1 MKIGHNGMLSSRLC
15 GALLLIVAAILVTT
29 AAPVSAYE
37 ITGVEAYALDHPRVP
52 AWLKAPDAEE
62 PLSAQSEFF
71 NRRLFAFDCFLD
83 TGASR
88 IVLSKK
94 DREALG
100 VKATEETVEDW
111 GIGGT
116 ETFDVSEPYI
126 LYVGDSGANI
136 MDPASFNFRM
146 EVKLELRRKGMSLS
160 GALPE
165 GMKEQLEE
173 QTGGLGIDLNQMMED
188 MMPGVNVLGTPFL
201 EKHVVVL
208 DPRPVAQAYNML
220 LGMLG
225 GLQGGA
231 WGGAT
236 GQEPGAGTQDE
247 PGDEARDRPFGHA
260 QDRPFGQA
268 QDRPFGHAQDRPF
281 GHAQDKPF
289 GGTQGQ
295 QDPMAALDQLL
306 KQMEEMDASGLGL
319 GMGSLGRMKV
329 DILPAGAPAPQT
341 EFSVPLDLRRMEKEE
356 NLPVTNAP
364 IPFIENALLKAGE
377 REVKADLIVDTGGAV
392 SIISTD
398 LAERLGFDLE
408 QPEMTTLIMG
418 VGDEGAVELKGF
430 RLDSLTLPTKEGEPI
445 VFMGAPMFVAD
456 IEGVDAT
463 LGANL
468 LAPSVHVN
476 MDALMGGMR
485 GAQGLSAALG
495 MLDQMKPGV
504 MPFRRIVIDLPGR
517 RLGLDPAR
525 PAAEQPTDTP
535 EADTRPKTL

>member
-1 MKIGHNGMLSSRLC
+1 MKIGHYGRLSCRLR
-15 GALLLIVAAILVTT
+15 AVLLLLVAAVLVTS
-29 AAPVSAYE
+29 AAPVAAYE
-37 ITGVEAYALDHPRVP
+37 ITGFEAYALDHPRVP
-52 AWLKAPDAEE
+52 AWLRPPDAEQ

-71 NRRLFAFDCFLD
+71 DTRLFAFDCFLD

-88 IVLSKK
+88 IVLSRQ

-116 ETFDVSEPYI
+116 ETFNVSEPYI
-126 LYVGDSGANI
+126 LHVGDSSANI
-136 MDPASFNFRM
+136 MDPASFKHRM
-146 EVKLELRRKGMSLS
+146 EVTLELRRKGMSLD

-173 QTGGLGIDLNQMMED
+173 QTGGLGIDVNRMLEE

-201 EKHVVVL
+201 EKHVAVL

-225 GLQGGA
+225 GMQGPAPGQAEGGA
-231 WGGAT
+231 
-236 GQEPGAGTQDE
+236 QDE
-247 PGDEARDRPFGHA
+247 PFGGA
-260 QDRPFGQA
+260 QDEP
-268 QDRPFGHAQDRPF
+268 
-281 GHAQDKPF
+281 
-289 GGTQGQ
+289 
-295 QDPMAALDQLL
+295 DPLAAMDQLL
-306 KQMEEMDASGLGL
+306 KQMEEMEASGLGS
-319 GMGSLGRMKV
+319 GMGSFGRMRV

-341 EFSVPLDLRRMEKEE
+341 EFSVPLDMRRLEKEE
-356 NLPVTNAP
+356 DLPVTNAA
-364 IPFIENALLKAGE
+364 IPFIENAVLTAGE
-377 REVKADLIVDTGGAV
+377 REVEADLIVDTGGAV
-392 SIISTD
+392 SIISTE
-398 LAERLGFDLE
+398 LAGRLGFDLE
-408 QPEMTTLIMG
+408 RPEMTTLIMG
-418 VGDEGAVELKGF
+418 VGDEGAVVLKGF
-430 RLDSLTLPTKEGEPI
+430 RVDSLTLPTKEGEPI

-476 MDALMGGMR
+476 MDALMGGMQ
-485 GAQGLSAALG
+485 GAQGLGAVLG

-504 MPFRRIVIDLPGR
+504 MPFRRIVIDLPGG

-525 PAAEQPTDTP
+525 PEPQQPADTP
-535 EADTRPKTL
+535 EAEAEEL